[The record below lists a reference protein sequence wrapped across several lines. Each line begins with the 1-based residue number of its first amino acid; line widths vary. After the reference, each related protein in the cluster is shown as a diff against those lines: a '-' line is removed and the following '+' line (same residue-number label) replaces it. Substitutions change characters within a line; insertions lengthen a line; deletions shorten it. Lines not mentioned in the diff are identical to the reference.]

1 MAENRIMVEG
11 MYPPGTTLPV
21 TGTVT
26 TTPSGTQ
33 NVAVT
38 SPLSGTSVA
47 TASGTATA
55 TTSLTAAT
63 TGTGTSV
70 DFGASKSNI
79 TMAILVTGTV
89 TAGVMGMDT
98 SQDGT
103 NWVSD
108 GTVNLAT
115 NTNTM
120 LTVSAEAW
128 RFARARVTTNIT
140 GGATATCT
148 IMAGG

>member
-11 MYPPGTTLPV
+11 MWPRGQTLPV
-21 TGTVT
+21 TGTLPPP
-26 TTPSGTQ
+26 PSGTQ
-33 NVAVT
+33 NVAVP

-70 DFGASKSNI
+70 DFGTSKSNI

-89 TAGVMGMDT
+89 TAGVMGIDT
-98 SQDGT
+98 SQD
-103 NWVSD
+103 
-108 GTVNLAT
+108 
-115 NTNTM
+115 
-120 LTVSAEAW
+120 
-128 RFARARVTTNIT
+128 
-140 GGATATCT
+140 
-148 IMAGG
+148 

>member
-1 MAENRIMVEG
+1 MAENLIRVEG
-11 MYPPGTTLPV
+11 MSPPGTTLPV
-21 TGTVT
+21 TGTAT
-26 TTPSGTQ
+26 PPPSGTQ

-89 TAGVMGMDT
+89 TAGVMGMDNPR
-98 SQDGT
+98 DGT
-103 NWVSD
+103 KWGSD
-108 GTVNLAT
+108 GTVDLAPHT
-115 NTNTM
+115 H
-120 LTVSAEAW
+120 
-128 RFARARVTTNIT
+128 
-140 GGATATCT
+140 
-148 IMAGG
+148 